1 MWRISWNVSDTGH
14 HNQWLT
20 SSATPGTPVYEG
32 SLRYKTVEA
41 LFDVSAWHVLSWSVL
56 ESGDFMWFWGCCIAR
71 NSWNMLE
78 YVGICWNSHWTR
90 PGFWMHTSRD
100 FQVEHET
107 WVDRNHGKRKIGRK
121 TCLVQIPSTYPL
133 LPSTKP
139 GVALILK
146 ASMVEPHFP
155 RHEIVTVRYLDN
167 CVDDMQET
175 TTAMFGSLMSGQA
188 RTDAGNQGFEMA
200 GWDWNLPLK
209 PP

>member
-133 LPSTKP
+133 LPSTKARCRVDFESSHGWTAFSTTRNRHGEVP
-139 GVALILK
+139 GQLRGWYARDHYGHVWISDERPGQNQMLETRA
-146 ASMVEPHFP
+146 F
-155 RHEIVTVRYLDN
+155 EIGWVR
-167 CVDDMQET
+167 
-175 TTAMFGSLMSGQA
+175 FGI
-188 RTDAGNQGFEMA
+188 
-200 GWDWNLPLK
+200 
-209 PP
+209 